1 MWPFKKSKPVEKE
14 KAFLITEEAQKQNMK
29 EHIILELLCKHMEE
43 NRYGDWTISRRWMEA
58 IQKGVEESFDDSW
71 EQTLANLTTVDFDK
85 QYSIYVTQKR

>member
-1 MWPFKKSKPVEKE
+1 MVKELDLKTIDSKE

-85 QYSIYVTQKR
+85 KYSIYVTQK

>member
-1 MWPFKKSKPVEKE
+1 MIKELDLKTIDSKE

-85 QYSIYVTQKR
+85 KYSIYVTQK

>member
-1 MWPFKKSKPVEKE
+1 MWPFKKSKPAEKE

-29 EHIILELLCKHMEE
+29 EHIILELLCYHRQE
-43 NRYGDWTISRRWMEA
+43 NSIGDWTKSRIWMEA

>member
-1 MWPFKKSKPVEKE
+1 MVKELDLKTIDSKE

-71 EQTLANLTTVDFDK
+71 EQTLANFKTVDFDK
-85 QYSIYVTQKR
+85 QYSIYVTQK

>member
-1 MWPFKKSKPVEKE
+1 MVKELDLKTIDSKE

-58 IQKGVEESFDDSW
+58 IQKGVEESFDNSW
-71 EQTLANLTTVDFDK
+71 EQTLANLKTIDFDK
-85 QYSIYVTQKR
+85 QHSIYITQK

>member
-1 MWPFKKSKPVEKE
+1 MWPFKKSQPVERE
-14 KAFLITEEAQKQNMK
+14 KAFLITEEAQKQHIT
-29 EHIILELLCKHMEE
+29 EHIILELLCEHMEE